1 MSSTSEVTI
10 GGLVGTRWKP
20 ALSVDVTD
28 GIAVITFDL
37 PNESVNKLTR
47 AVKDEFVALVT
58 RLERDMTVHGAV
70 LISGKPDV
78 WIAGA
83 DIEEF
88 LQLKTA
94 ADAERLSR
102 DGQMLLDSLERLRVP
117 IVAAI
122 HGACLGGGLETA
134 LACRYRIG
142 TDHPKTILGL
152 PEVQLGLIPG
162 AGGTQRL
169 PRRIGL
175 TDALD
180 LILTGKHV
188 RARKALQL
196 GLIDELVHPSILRSI
211 AIQRAREVAEGRRKS
226 ESHRGGVKGVLLDG
240 NPAGRAV
247 VLRKVREQTMTKS
260 RGHYPALIAAIDVVR
275 AGYERGIAHG
285 YREESRRFGEMAMT
299 DVSRQLIFLFFAT
312 NELKK
317 DPGVD
322 PSQYPELPV
331 SSFEPLP
338 VEKIAI
344 IGAGFMG
351 AGIAS
356 IAVQHGSLVRLKDA
370 DHARVAKGY
379 AAVRDVL
386 KERLT
391 KKQITRIQYS
401 DYMALLGG
409 TVDYSGFGNVDLVIE
424 AVFEDLAVK
433 HQVLREAEAA
443 INPSAIFASNTSTIP
458 INLIAQASSR
468 PERVL
473 GMHFFSPVHKMPL
486 VEVITTAETHPQV
499 TATAVAYAKKLGKT
513 VIVVNDGPG
522 FYVNRILSPYINEA
536 GILLD
541 QGVAVDII
549 DRALVDFGFPV
560 GPITLIDE
568 VGLDV
573 AAKAGKI
580 MADAFPDRMQPAKS
594 LQAVVA
600 AGRYGRKSQKGFY
613 TYDKEGTKGEVDPS
627 VYTLFLAPGS
637 IPVVKTIAPVTAP
650 ETPIIPE
657 MPAIQVQQRT
667 VLAMLNEAAR
677 CLSDGIIKSA
687 RDGDVGAVF
696 GIGFPPFRGGPF
708 RYMDSLGIQI
718 VVQRLEDLNA
728 RFPGRFEPAELLLE
742 MARRRQVFYPD
753 ERS

>member
-20 ALSVDVTD
+20 ALSVEVTD

-37 PNESVNKLTR
+37 PNESVNKLNR

-58 RLERDMTVHGAV
+58 RLERDTTVQGAV

-175 TDALD
+175 TNALD

-188 RARKALQL
+188 RAKKALQL
-196 GLIDELVHPSILRSI
+196 ALIDELVHPSILRSI

-226 ESHRGGVKGVLLDG
+226 EPGGGGVKGILLDG

-247 VLRKVREQTMTKS
+247 VLRKAREQTMAKS

-275 AGYERGIAHG
+275 AGYERGVAHG

-317 DPGVD
+317 DPGVE

-331 SSFEPLP
+331 SAFDPLP

-379 AAVRDVL
+379 AAVHDVL

-391 KKQITRIQYS
+391 KKQITKIQYS

-433 HQVLREAEAA
+433 HQVLRETEAA
-443 INPSAIFASNTSTIP
+443 INPRAIFATNTSTIP
-458 INLIAQASSR
+458 IALIAQASSR

-486 VEVITTAETHPQV
+486 VEVITTAETYPQV

-536 GILLD
+536 GTLLD

-594 LQAVVA
+594 LTAVVA
-600 AGRYGRKSQKGFY
+600 AGRYGRKSKKGFY
-613 TYDKEGTKGEVDPS
+613 TYDNEGKKGEVDPS
-627 VYTLFLAPGS
+627 VYPLFLAPGT
-637 IPVVKTIAPVTAP
+637 IPVAKTIAPVTAP
-650 ETPIIPE
+650 ETPLIPE

-728 RFPGRFEPAELLLE
+728 RFPGRFDPSELLLE
-742 MARRRQVFYPD
+742 MVRRKQVFYPD

>member
-20 ALSVDVTD
+20 ALAVEVTD
-28 GIAVITFDL
+28 GVAVITFDL
-37 PNESVNKLTR
+37 PNESVNKLSR
-47 AVKDEFVALVT
+47 AVKDEFVALVA
-58 RLERDMTVHGAV
+58 RLERDTSVQAAV

-117 IVAAI
+117 IIAAI
-122 HGACLGGGLETA
+122 HGACLGGGLEAA
-134 LACRYRIG
+134 LACRYRIA

-175 TDALD
+175 TEALD

-188 RARKALQL
+188 RAQKALKI
-196 GLIDELVHPSILRSI
+196 GLVDELVHPSILRSVAI
-211 AIQRAREVAEGRRKS
+211 ARAREVAEGRRKS
-226 ESHRGGVKGVLLDG
+226 ERGGGGLKGFVIDG
-240 NPAGRAV
+240 NPAGRAI
-247 VLRKVREQTMTKS
+247 VLKKAREQTLAKS
-260 RGHYPALIAAIDVVR
+260 RGNYPALLAAIDAVA
-275 AGYERGIAHG
+275 AGYDRGTAHG
-285 YREESRRFGEMAMT
+285 FREESRLFGEMAMT

-317 DPGVD
+317 DPGVE
-322 PSQYPELPV
+322 PAHYPNLPV
-331 SSFEPLP
+331 SAFEPLP
-338 VEKIAI
+338 VEKLAI

-356 IAVQHGSLVRLKDA
+356 IAVQHGTLVRLKDA

-391 KKQITRIQYS
+391 RKQITRVQYS

-424 AVFEDLAVK
+424 AVFEDLAIK
-433 HQVLREAEAA
+433 HQVLRETEAV
-443 INPSAIFASNTSTIP
+443 IRPTAIFATNTSTIP
-458 INLIAQASSR
+458 IAQIAQASSR

-486 VEVITTAETHPQV
+486 LEVITTAETHPQV
-499 TATAVAYAKKLGKT
+499 TATAVSYGKKLGKT

-522 FYVNRILSPYINEA
+522 FYVNRILSPYLNEA
-536 GILLD
+536 AILLD
-541 QGVAVDII
+541 QGVAVDLI
-549 DRALVDFGFPV
+549 DKAIVDFGFPV
-560 GPITLIDE
+560 GPITLVDE

-573 AAKAGKI
+573 ATKAGKI
-580 MADAFPDRMQPAKS
+580 MAEAFPDRMQAAKS
-594 LQAVVA
+594 IQAVVA
-600 AGRYGRKSQKGFY
+600 AGRYGRKSKKGFY
-613 TYDKEGTKGEVDPS
+613 TYDKEGKKGDVDPS
-627 VYTLFLAPGS
+627 VYSLFLAPGS
-637 IPVVKTIAPVTAP
+637 IPVAPSIVSHDAS
-650 ETPIIPE
+650 EASGSAE
-657 MPAIQVQQRT
+657 MSAIQIQQRT

-677 CLSDGIIKSA
+677 CLSDGIIRSP

-708 RYMDSLGIQI
+708 RYMDTLGIQI

-728 RFPGRFEPAELLLE
+728 RFPGRFEPAEMLLE
-742 MARRRQVFYPD
+742 MARRRQSFYSD

>member
-1 MSSTSEVTI
+1 VSSTSEVTI

-20 ALSVDVTD
+20 ALAVEVTD

-37 PNESVNKLTR
+37 PNESVNKLSR

-58 RLERDMTVHGAV
+58 RLERDPSVQGAV
-70 LISGKPDV
+70 FISGKPDV

-94 ADAERLSR
+94 TDAERLSR
-102 DGQMLLDSLERLRVP
+102 DGQMLLDSVERLRVP

-134 LACRYRIG
+134 LACRYRIA

-175 TDALD
+175 TNALD
-180 LILTGKHV
+180 LILTGKQV
-188 RARKALQL
+188 RAKKALQL
-196 GLIDELVHPSILRSI
+196 GLIDELVHPSILRSV

-226 ESHRGGVKGVLLDG
+226 ERRGGGLKGFFLDG
-240 NPAGRAV
+240 NPGGRAI
-247 VLRKVREQTMTKS
+247 VLRKAREQTLAKS
-260 RGHYPALIAAIDVVR
+260 RGNYPALIAAIDAVS
-275 AGYERGIAHG
+275 AGYERGVAHG
-285 YREESRRFGEMAMT
+285 YREESRKFGEMAMT

-322 PSQYPELPV
+322 PSQHPDLPV
-331 SSFEPLP
+331 SAFEPLP

-370 DHARVAKGY
+370 DHSRVAKGY

-391 KKQITRIQYS
+391 KKQITKIQYS

-433 HQVLREAEAA
+433 HQVLRETEAA
-443 INPSAIFASNTSTIP
+443 ISPAAIFATNTSTIP
-458 INLIAQASSR
+458 ISLIAQASSR

-486 VEVITTAETHPQV
+486 VEVITTEQTYPQV

-549 DRALVDFGFPV
+549 DKALVDFGFPV

-573 AAKAGKI
+573 ASKAGKI

-613 TYDKEGTKGEVDPS
+613 TYDKEGKKGEVDPS
-627 VYTLFLAPGS
+627 VYSLFLAPGS
-637 IPVVKTIAPVTAP
+637 VPVVKTMAPVAAP
-650 ETPIIPE
+650 EAPMIPE

-677 CLSDGIIKSA
+677 CLSDGIIKSP

-728 RFPGRFEPAELLLE
+728 RFPGRYEPSDLLLE
-742 MARRRQVFYPD
+742 MARRKQVFYPD